1 VGRDGLGLWFRGG
14 ECWYLATNVQGRRI
28 RRSLHTRD
36 RKVALTRAHQLIAD
50 LERRGPIA
58 LQMNRATVA
67 QALALAASD
76 ARVNGRK
83 SAWKTGKNVER
94 LSAAL
99 GDLKLA
105 ALTGAHIMV
114 YVDQRKA
121 AGFANASINRELAT
135 LRRGLI
141 LAADAGLV
149 SRDAIPR
156 IRLLKEA
163 PARRGFFDRDQFETV
178 RRNLPAALKP
188 VVTVAYIT
196 GWRLRSEILPMQWR
210 QVDLAAETIRLDPGT
225 TKNDEGRLFVM
236 TPDLKATLA
245 AQWAGTDALQR
256 ETGQIIPFIF
266 HRTGTPIKSF
276 RRAWLLAC
284 ERAGVPGRIPHDFR
298 RTAVRNLERAGIA
311 RSVAMKVV
319 GHRTESIYR
328 RYAIVSEGDLRDA
341 ARKLAAIDRDTS
353 NGSGLGSHPGHEP
366 EGVQNKPAQHQVAG
380 GPRRRSTDAETKQ

>member
-1 VGRDGLGLWFRGG
+1 
-14 ECWYLATNVQGRRI
+14 
-28 RRSLHTRD
+28 
-36 RKVALTRAHQLIAD
+36 
-50 LERRGPIA
+50 
-58 LQMNRATVA
+58 MNRATVA

-99 GDLKLA
+99 GDLTLA
-105 ALTGAHIMV
+105 ALTGAHIMA
-114 YVDQRKA
+114 YVDERKA

-149 SRDAIPR
+149 SRDSIR

-163 PARRGFFDRDQFETV
+163 PARKGFFDRDQFETV
-178 RRNLPAALKP
+178 RRHLPAALKP

-210 QVDLAAETIRLDPGT
+210 QVDLEAETIRLDPGT

-236 TPDLKATLA
+236 TPELKATFA
-245 AQWAGTDALQR
+245 AQRAETDALQR
-256 ETGQIIPFIF
+256 ETGQIAPFIF
-266 HRTGTPIKSF
+266 HRAGTPIKSF
-276 RRAWLLAC
+276 RRAWLYAC
-284 ERAGVPGRIPHDFR
+284 QRAGVPGRIPHDFR

-311 RSVAMKVV
+311 RSVAMKAI
-319 GHRTESIYR
+319 GHRTESVYR

-341 ARKLAAIDRDTS
+341 ARKLAAIDRGTS
-353 NGSGLGSHPGHEP
+353 NGSGLGSHPGHEL
-366 EGVQNKPAQHQVAG
+366 EGVQNTLAQHQVAG
-380 GPRRRSTDAETKQ
+380 GPRRRSTDGGTKQ